1 MRNQNIIISG
11 STGFVGQHILKY
23 INKKKY
29 NIFFIWNKKLKK
41 KYKNFYYI
49 KADLTNYD
57 KFKKVF
63 KNIKPDIFIHLAGL
77 KDPRKVEKM
86 KNYAYKINYKTNLWI
101 SNELDPNTHIIFL
114 STDKVYNKAC
124 KVAKETSLCKPSTLY
139 GKLKLKTEKIFI
151 KKFKRLHILRVP
163 IIHSYGDKNSSFID
177 NLILQSKIK
186 RKFVAKNIIRSF
198 IKIDDLSKFIIKLI
212 NFKNYGVYNIGSK
225 GESYFSR
232 TKKYAIKSKNNII
245 SCDKDKIYP
254 VHQELKT
261 DKLKKTFKVKFL

>member
-1 MRNQNIIISG
+1 
-11 STGFVGQHILKY
+11 
-23 INKKKY
+23 
-29 NIFFIWNKKLKK
+29 
-41 KYKNFYYI
+41 
-49 KADLTNYD
+49 
-57 KFKKVF
+57 
-63 KNIKPDIFIHLAGL
+63 
-77 KDPRKVEKM
+77 M

-114 STDKVYNKAC
+114 STDKVYSKAC

-139 GKLKLKTEKIFI
+139 GKLKLKSEKIFI

-163 IIHSYGDKNSSFID
+163 IVHSYGDKNSSFID

-186 RKFVAKNIIRSF
+186 KKFVAKNIIRSF

-232 TKKYAIKSKNNII
+232 TKKHAIKSKNNII
-245 SCDKDKIYP
+245 PRDKDKIYP